1 MLEKVE
7 VIDRMEILE
16 DGQIQV
22 RKATR
27 ILEDGIMI
35 SQSFHR
41 HIVEPGQDMTKEHAR
56 VQEVATAIHSKKII
70 DDYVAKKAKS
80 ESIIP
85 TEAIV

>member
-27 ILEDGIMI
+27 ILEDGVVI

-41 HIVEPGQDMTKEHAR
+41 HVVAPGDDTSKEHAR
-56 VQEVATAIHSKKII
+56 VQEVATAIHSKKVI

-80 ESIIP
+80 ILP
-85 TEAIV
+85 TEAIA